1 MWEQQGDIIAKGQ
14 IEEKEII
21 DFYTSRNKNPLNKVI
36 IYIAAVLILLSVV
49 LLLTNR
55 QSDSGNET
63 VTSMESGAEENS
75 QLSSHQITVGVLF
88 VFVIISSVLHPVLI
102 KRNLKKQ
109 FRTNKLLQQETE
121 YTISENGIH
130 RKSESFDSTYKWYD
144 IYKIIEKENMFIIYE
159 SSNSVLILPKRF
171 FYSDNELARLKELI
185 KEKMDADKY
194 KMLKSK

>member
-1 MWEQQGDIIAKGQ
+1 MWEQQGNIIANGQ

-21 DFYTSRNKNPLNKVI
+21 DFYTSRNKNPLSKVI
-36 IYIAAVLILLSVV
+36 IYIAALLILLSV

-55 QSDSGNET
+55 PSDSSSET
-63 VTSMESGAEENS
+63 VTSTEANEEEND

-88 VFVIISSVLHPVLI
+88 VFVIISSILYPVLI

-171 FYSDNELARLKELI
+171 FNSDKELAKVKELI

-194 KMLKSK
+194 KMLKNK